1 MMNLGRTRV
10 LARKARQLDAQG
22 LCAMFG
28 TMIRTPQAWE
38 AGRQRLYDRAC
49 TFWMFLEQTLCEDK
63 SCTQAVAKN
72 AVRRACGGQA
82 PASPDTGAYCKA
94 RKRLSPDDLAGI
106 NRAVVDEVHRPRESE
121 RLWHGRCVRVV
132 DGSTVSMPDTAEN
145 QALYPQPSGQAPGCG
160 FPMMRLLAVFSL
172 ATGAMVAFAK
182 ASLKVSERPLFRALW
197 DTLDPGD
204 VVLADRGFCGY
215 AEGWLLSQRGV
226 DWVMRNHQRRTVGV
240 TPVRRIAK
248 NDRIV
253 LWHKTKIRPEWMERE
268 QWRDMPDTMVVREI
282 TVQVDIPGFRTSTI
296 VVVTSL
302 LDEKEFAAGDFAR
315 LYRMR
320 WMCELFLRDIKTTLG
335 MDILRCKTP
344 EMVHRELLMHI
355 IAYNLLRAVMAN
367 AAITG
372 DVQCFRLSFKTALS
386 TVRQWESAF
395 AQRHARNTTREAIV
409 QHMLQYISRAIIPDR
424 PDRIEPRAIKRRP
437 KEYDRLNK
445 PRSVMKQRL
454 LAPTP

>member
-1 MMNLGRTRV
+1 MMNLGRTRD
-10 LARKARQLDAQG
+10 LARKTQRLDAQG

-28 TMIRTPQAWE
+28 AMVRTPEGWDAC
-38 AGRQRLYDRAC
+38 RQRLYDRAC
-49 TFWMFLEQTLCEDK
+49 TFWMFLGQTLCEDK

-72 AVRRACGGQA
+72 AVRRACGGQTT
-82 PASPDTGAYCKA
+82 ASPDTGAYCKA

-106 NRAVVDEVHRPRESE
+106 NRAVVDEVHRPRESAH
-121 RLWHGRCVRVV
+121 LWHGRRVRVV
-132 DGSTVSMPDTAEN
+132 DGSTVSMPDTADN
-145 QALYPQPSGQAPGCG
+145 QARYPQPSGQAPGCG

-182 ASLKVSERPLFRALW
+182 APLKTSERPLFRALW
-197 DTLDPGD
+197 DILDPGD

-215 AEGWLLSQRGV
+215 AEGWLLSLRGV

-240 TPVRRIAK
+240 SLVRRIGR

-253 LWHKTKIRPEWMERE
+253 LWHKTKIRPEWMDRE

-296 VVVTSL
+296 VIATSL

-315 LYRMR
+315 LYRTR

-355 IAYNLLRAVMAN
+355 IAYNLLRAVMAS

-395 AQRHARNTTREAIV
+395 AQRHPRNTTREAIV
-409 QHMLQYISRAIIPDR
+409 PYMLQYISRATIPDR

-454 LAPTP
+454 LEQNP

>member
-1 MMNLGRTRV
+1 MMNLGRTRG
-10 LARKARQLDAQG
+10 LARKAQRLDAQG

-28 TMIRTPQAWE
+28 TMIRTPEGWD

-72 AVRRACGGQA
+72 AVRRACSGQA

-94 RKRLSPDDLAGI
+94 RKRLSVDDLAAI
-106 NRAVVDEVHRPRESE
+106 NRAVIDEVHRPRDST
-121 RLWHGRCVRVV
+121 RHWHGRRVRVV
-132 DGSTVSMPDTAEN
+132 DGSTVSMPDTPGN
-145 QALYPQPSGQAPGCG
+145 QDAYPQPSGQKPGCG

-182 ASLKVSERPLFRALW
+182 APLKTSERPLFRALW
-197 DTLDPGD
+197 DMLDPGD

-240 TPVRRIAK
+240 SLVRRIGK

-282 TVQVDIPGFRTSTI
+282 TVHLDIPGFRTSTI
-296 VVVTSL
+296 VIVTSL
-302 LDEKEFAAGDFAR
+302 LDEKEFAAGEFAR

-355 IAYNLLRAVMAN
+355 IAYNLLRAVMAD
-367 AAITG
+367 AAITAMCNASG
-372 DVQCFRLSFKTALS
+372 
-386 TVRQWESAF
+386 
-395 AQRHARNTTREAIV
+395 
-409 QHMLQYISRAIIPDR
+409 
-424 PDRIEPRAIKRRP
+424 
-437 KEYDRLNK
+437 
-445 PRSVMKQRL
+445 
-454 LAPTP
+454 